1 MIFIFVCSILLNY
14 LFIIYLNKKTHL
26 EVWLILA
33 MLKSCDN
40 FTLLI
45 SDNSIIYYAT
55 NASEDNV
62 EDQAIEWAWK

>member
-1 MIFIFVCSILLNY
+1 MIFICLFYITYY

-26 EVWLILA
+26 EGWLILA
-33 MLKSCDN
+33 VVKSCDN
-40 FTLLI
+40 FTLLV

-62 EDQAIEWAWK
+62 EDQAIEWTWK